1 MNERLKR
8 QVRERAG
15 NRCEYCQTHQDDS
28 PLSTLQIEHITP
40 RKHGGSDRL
49 ENLAL
54 ACLECNLH
62 KGSNLAGIDPDS
74 GQVIPLFNP
83 RMDHWDD
90 HFNWSGILIVGKTPT
105 GRATVSVL
113 CMNSDDHLAL
123 RSS

>member
-1 MNERLKR
+1 MKERLKR

-15 NRCEYCQTHQDDS
+15 NRCEYCRTHQDDS
-28 PLSTLQIEHITP
+28 PLSTLQIEHIIP
-40 RKHGGSDRL
+40 RKHGGSDHL
-49 ENLAL
+49 DNLAL

-74 GQVIPLFNP
+74 GQVIPSFHP
-83 RMDHWDD
+83 RVEDWDD
-90 HFNWSGILIVGKTPT
+90 HFHWSGILIVGKTPT
-105 GRATVSVL
+105 GRATASVL